1 MNELLILGYKTYSF
15 TNENT
20 GELIEGAKVYVLPQD
35 QEKNQNQSG
44 LLPMSLACPLDLLT
58 SLTDLP
64 GKYEISYSCRV
75 GKNQKMETVP
85 SSFKLVKKVQ
95 L

>member
-20 GELIEGAKVYVLPQD
+20 GELIEGAKVYCVPD
-35 QEKNQNQSG
+35 EQESNQNQSG
-44 LLPMSLACPLDLLT
+44 LLPMSVGCPLDLLK
-58 SLTDLP
+58 SLTELP
-64 GKYEISYSCRV
+64 GRYAVSYSCRV

-85 SSFKLVKKVQ
+85 SSFKLVKKVT

>member
-20 GELIEGAKVYVLPQD
+20 GELIEGAKVYVLPED
-35 QEKNQNQSG
+35 QQKNQNQSG
-44 LLPMSLACPLDLLT
+44 LLPMSIGCPTDLLK

-64 GKYEISYSCRV
+64 GRYSITYSCKV

>member
-1 MNELLILGYKTYSF
+1 MNELLILGYKTYGF

-20 GELIEGAKVYVLPQD
+20 GEYIEGAKVYCVPD
-35 QEKNQNQSG
+35 EQEKNENQSG
-44 LLPMSLACPLDLLT
+44 LLPMSISCPLDLLKL
-58 SLTDLP
+58 LTELP
-64 GKYEISYSCRV
+64 ARYAVTYSCKV

-85 SSFKLVKKVQ
+85 SSFKLTKKVT